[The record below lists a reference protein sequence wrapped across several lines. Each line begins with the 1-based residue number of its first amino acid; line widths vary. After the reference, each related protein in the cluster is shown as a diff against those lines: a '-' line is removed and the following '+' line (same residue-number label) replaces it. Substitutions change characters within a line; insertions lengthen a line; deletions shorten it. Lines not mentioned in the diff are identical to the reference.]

1 MSAQNTHEAVFL
13 MGIEY
18 ADNRAFD
25 RLPEIAARLGVKPT
39 RGDDPDKP
47 VSTYLVTKHGDFDL
61 FAVIAALL
69 DRLDGKPAKPGLLAE
84 KIGKSLNAEDTDL
97 VASEFTRLLGAPFL
111 VRTTLFDY
119 SREIGIAAFRLDR
132 PSYYDFRL
140 KPPVAMGDLE
150 RWAKE
155 IREALT

>member
-1 MSAQNTHEAVFL
+1 MTSHYVFR
-13 MGIEY
+13 GEP
-18 ADNRAFD
+18 FD
-25 RLPEIAARLGVKPT
+25 RVPEIAARLGVAPT
-39 RGDDPDKP
+39 RQDDLDKP
-47 VSTYLVTKHGDFDL
+47 VSTYLETKNGSYDL
-61 FAVIAALL
+61 FAMVAALL
-69 DRLDGKPAKPGLLAE
+69 DRLDAKPAKPCLLAE
-84 KIGKSLNAEDTDL
+84 KIGKPLSAEDTDL